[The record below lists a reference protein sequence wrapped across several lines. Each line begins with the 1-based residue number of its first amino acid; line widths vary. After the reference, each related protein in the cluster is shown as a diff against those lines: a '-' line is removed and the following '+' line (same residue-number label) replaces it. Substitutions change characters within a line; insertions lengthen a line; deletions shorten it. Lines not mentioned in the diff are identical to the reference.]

1 MTHNPGPTPPEEF
14 NNQFPFDNDGFQS
27 KNVHQESSVWNDLHD
42 TQKQHAANEFSAP
55 STRQLTDPSMW
66 ALSEWSNDPTHK
78 LRITSE
84 IPVASFPTDVF
95 ADLLAAKVIP
105 DPFVA
110 FNEHEVSWVS
120 LRNWK
125 YTCHFQ
131 FTETVSWGACDLCFD
146 GLDTVAEVLLNGTS
160 IGKSDNMFVPLRI
173 SVTHLL
179 TKNNVLEIR
188 FESAVNVAKAR
199 ELEYGKSMV
208 WNGDASR
215 VYLRKAQYHWG
226 WDWGPTLVSC
236 GVWRNVR
243 LECYDARIVDVH
255 CVTRVH
261 DSLKHATL
269 TVFAEVDISRIGLL
283 LEDMACLVSLQT
295 PTGITLFNKAFR
307 GFKTKPYNDSHKV
320 LEYTIENPELWFP
333 IGTGKQPL
341 YKLKCTL
348 LHPSYPIPLSTYSR
362 KLGIRRLELI
372 ETKLPGPGDKMTFYF
387 SINNRPI
394 FCAGSNWIPA
404 DSLLSRVTKDTY
416 KKWLTVLVNGNQ
428 NMVRVWGGGVYED
441 DSFYEL
447 CDEMGIL
454 VWQDF
459 MFACGAYPAHGE
471 FVLSVEKEAQA
482 VVKRLRRFA
491 SVAIFTGNNE
501 DYAFAESYPELGYE
515 PGNDDEKQW
524 LASKFPAR
532 YIYERVFPR
541 VISELWPEIPYKPGS
556 PWTSNGR
563 ASSDTSSGDIHQW
576 NVWHGT
582 QEPYQN
588 YGKLAGRFISEFGMQ
603 AFPTVKTTHS
613 FFEAGTSEAEM
624 DPVCKVV
631 DFHNKATGFA
641 KRLAG
646 YVFENVRFGTGLN
659 EFTYATQLMQAEAL
673 STAYRLWK
681 REWGSPHN
689 RRVGGALVWQLN
701 DCWPCVSWS
710 ICDYN
715 LNPKPAYFSIK
726 RELAPITLGIE
737 RRVVEESD
745 TIFLDVWGVNT
756 SDTEIR
762 GTLVITGFD
771 YESGHNPHKWTFEK
785 SGIPVNGSVELETVC
800 ILGTEKAVVIRAQLV
815 DDVDGTVICSTIDW
829 PQPLRHLPIA
839 IPDRGIGVEVAHNR
853 KSLSIN
859 ALRPVKGLWLSF
871 GGEGADSV
879 IVSDNMLDLIPGLE
893 VTVGVLG
900 LKEGTVVAWNHYK

>member
-1 MTHNPGPTPPEEF
+1 MAHSPGPTPPEEF

-27 KNVHQESSVWNDLHD
+27 KNVHQESSAWNEL
-42 TQKQHAANEFSAP
+42 QHAANEFSAP

-66 ALSEWSNDPTHK
+66 SLSEWSNVPTHK

-95 ADLLAAKVIP
+95 ADLLAAKEILTLL
-105 DPFVA
+105 
-110 FNEHEVSWVS
+110 
-120 LRNWK
+120 LRSTNTRCLG
-125 YTCHFQ
+125 YHCATGI
-131 FTETVSWGACDLCFD
+131 SWGACDLCFD

-173 SVTHLL
+173 SVAHLL

-236 GVWRNVR
+236 GVWRN
-243 LECYDARIVDVH
+243 
-255 CVTRVH
+255 
-261 DSLKHATL
+261 HATL

-441 DSFYEL
+441 DSFYQL

-501 DYAFAESYPELGYE
+501 DYAFAESYPELGYDLE
-515 PGNDDEKQW
+515 MMMRNSGLHPNFLPDTFTSGYF
-524 LASKFPAR
+524 L
-532 YIYERVFPR
+532 
-541 VISELWPEIPYKPGS
+541 PGS
-556 PWTSNGR
+556 PWTSNGS

-624 DPVCKVV
+624 DPVS
-631 DFHNKATGFA
+631 TGFA

-771 YESGHNPHKWTFEK
+771 YESGHNPHKWTFGK
-785 SGIPVNGSVELETVC
+785 SVFP
-800 ILGTEKAVVIRAQLV
+800 
-815 DDVDGTVICSTIDW
+815 
-829 PQPLRHLPIA
+829 
-839 IPDRGIGVEVAHNR
+839 
-853 KSLSIN
+853 
-859 ALRPVKGLWLSF
+859 
-871 GGEGADSV
+871 
-879 IVSDNMLDLIPGLE
+879 
-893 VTVGVLG
+893 
-900 LKEGTVVAWNHYK
+900 